1 MCVAAKQVGLAVR
14 RSDVQQ
20 VDTLTFRS
28 LRALR
33 TLEAEGVD
41 EVSFASYFSTQFTA
55 TSMDGT
61 RIVEVVPGGA
71 ARTVGWAER
80 DAYCAAVEAF
90 RVCELRVQ
98 LAAIQQVG

>member
-1 MCVAAKQVGLAVR
+1 VKQVGQVVR
-14 RSDVQQ
+14 LSDIQE

-41 EVSFASYFSTQFTA
+41 EVSFLSYFSTHFTA
-55 TSMDGT
+55 TSMDSASL
-61 RIVEVVPGGA
+61 VEVVPGGA

-90 RVCELRVQ
+90 RVRELRVQ
-98 LAAIQQVG
+98 LAAIQQVGR